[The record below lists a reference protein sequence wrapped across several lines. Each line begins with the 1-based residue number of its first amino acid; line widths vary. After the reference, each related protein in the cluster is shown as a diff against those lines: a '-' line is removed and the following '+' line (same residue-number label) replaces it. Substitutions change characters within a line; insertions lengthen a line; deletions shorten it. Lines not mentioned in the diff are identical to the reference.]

1 MMPVEG
7 PIASSA
13 EPHTARI
20 AGFLREIGLEVEMCD
35 LVSPCFLPGV
45 RVERGRVLVDEARL
59 LHPGD
64 LLHEAGHL
72 AVMTA
77 ADRAGREGDVGADLG
92 EEIGA
97 IAWSY
102 AAALHLGIDP
112 SVVFH
117 PEGYRGASGGFLDN
131 FRHGRFVG
139 VPLLQWME
147 LTYEPKNAAEA
158 GVPPYPHMV
167 KWLRD

>member
-1 MMPVEG
+1 MHPFTG
-7 PIASSA
+7 PL
-13 EPHTARI
+13 TARI
-20 AGFLREIGLEVEMCD
+20 AGFLQEIGLEVERRE
-35 LVSPCFLPGV
+35 LPEACFLPGV

-59 LHPGD
+59 LSPGD
-64 LLHEAGHL
+64 VLHEAGHL

-77 ADRAGREGDVGADLG
+77 ADRAAREGDLGADLG

-112 SVVFH
+112 AVVFH
-117 PEGYRGASGGFLDN
+117 PHGYRGASGGFLDN
-131 FRHGRFVG
+131 FRHGRYVG

-147 LTYEPKNAAEA
+147 LTHEPKSAAAA

>member
-1 MMPVEG
+1 MHRFADP
-7 PIASSA
+7 
-13 EPHTARI
+13 TADRI
-20 AGFLREIGLEVEMCD
+20 AGFLEEIGVEVHACD
-35 LVSPCFLPGV
+35 LPDACFLPGV
-45 RVERGRVLVDEARL
+45 RVERGRLRVDEARL

-77 ADRAGREGDVGADLG
+77 ADRAERQGDVGADLG

-97 IAWSY
+97 VAWSY
-102 AAALHLGIDP
+102 AAAVHLGIDP
-112 SVVFH
+112 AVVFH

-131 FRHGRFVG
+131 FRHRRYVG

-147 LTYEPKNAAEA
+147 LTLDEKNARERGLPA
-158 GVPPYPHMV
+158 YPHML
-167 KWLRD
+167 KWLRG